1 MAHSY
6 HQQQSNGQP
15 GGNVSKK
22 LIETVYG
29 KRSKFEIYEVPK
41 PFGGKEFIIHKDGD
55 YWKGVFDSLAKAV
68 ERAKA
73 EG

>member
-1 MAHSY
+1 M
-6 HQQQSNGQP
+6 
-15 GGNVSKK
+15 SKK

-41 PFGGKEFIIHKDGD
+41 SFGGKEFIIHKDGI
-55 YWKGVFDSLAKAV
+55 YWKGTFDSLAKAV
-68 ERAKA
+68 ERAKT

>member
-1 MAHSY
+1 M
-6 HQQQSNGQP
+6 
-15 GGNVSKK
+15 SKK

-41 PFGGKEFIIHKDGD
+41 SFGGKEFIIHKDGD